1 LRAMQSAG
9 IVFTL
14 WSAGALDG
22 LALAGIRQL
31 ESPLPLSGVEQTSVT
46 LQHTGPYGVVRHPIY
61 LGWLLIVWPAP
72 AMTPSHAVFA
82 AISTAYLIVATVYEE
97 RSLHET
103 FGPAYADYARK
114 VRRKM
119 IPGIY

>member
-1 LRAMQSAG
+1 M
-9 IVFTL
+9 TL
-14 WSAGALDG
+14 GSDGTALIWTRDG
-22 LALAGIRQL
+22 RL
-31 ESPLPLSGVEQTSVT
+31 EAT

-72 AMTPSHAVFA
+72 TMSPSHAVFA
-82 AISTAYLIVATVYEE
+82 AISTAYLIVATFYEE

-114 VRRKM
+114 VPRKM